1 MSDTDA
7 IDDKKDTNNDEN
19 NSEEKSNNWNAFGGS
34 CIIGLPLS
42 VVGGIMASNIT
53 YFTSLSD
60 DRLDEIFPSDSSKEP
75 YAASK
80 GYKTKSKC
88 SEKKPT
94 KFDPWEEIP
103 KPIPNDANYKP
114 SAASAAMSGA
124 LAAVEKNPALE
135 MGSMAANA
143 TGVPDPKALAAS
155 AASDPTKLAA
165 AATGVDTSKLTN
177 SVADPSKALAAAATG
192 VDTSKLTGATDP
204 LGANLVNAATNPQ
217 KKGGGMKE
225 IKEKMKENT
234 DKMVEKIKEDK
245 KFGWP
250 YTWKK
255 PYSDCARQTG
265 TINNYY
271 YEVKGNAKG
280 QIYDKEGTLLPDAFN
295 NFDEYQ
301 DFVAN
306 KQTKITDFIKEQK
319 SNINQAKKANNN
331 QLVQEMNSRLK
342 DYKQLQKYY
351 NGSFFKNVFRNAKD
365 WIASSA
371 EYAFIKERSMLK
383 WLCKKGKIFN
393 SDKGDI
399 ESAKKNEFIFGI
411 VGIII
416 NVIIV
421 LFILHYIL
429 FIGGGLSFWGS
440 LSGVNY
446 QNDNKKANNWKRGIL
461 YTLLLGF
468 GQVALFTA
476 AGVGLSQY
484 FGFIYKMVIWAMVN
498 DFGKWK
504 DNIKKN
510 LKYFP
515 FIYGMLVILA
525 AWASLEPLYGNVM
538 AIVWLIMLLKSN
550 SSRNAEI
557 KKADK

>member
-19 NSEEKSNNWNAFGGS
+19 NNEEKSNNWNAFGSS
-34 CIIGLPLS
+34 CVIGLPLS

-60 DRLDEIFPSDSSKEP
+60 DRLDEIFPTNPEKEP

-103 KPIPNDANYKP
+103 KPIPNDANFKP
-114 SAASAAMSGA
+114 SAASAALS
-124 LAAVEKNPALE
+124 AVGKSPGLE
-135 MGSMAANA
+135 MATMAAK
-143 TGVPDPKALAAS
+143 TSGLPDPKALAAS
-155 AASDPTKLAA
+155 AANDPTKLAA
-165 AATGVDTSKLTN
+165 AATGVDPTKLAK
-177 SVADPSKALAAAATG
+177 SAADPTKALTTAATG
-192 VDTSKLTGATDP
+192 VATDP
-204 LGANLVNAATNPQ
+204 LGANLVNAATATAA

-234 DKMVEKIKEDK
+234 DKMVEKIKENK

-271 YEVKGNAKG
+271 YEKGGIAKG
-280 QIYDKEGTLLPDAFN
+280 EIYDKEGILSPDAFAH
-295 NFDEYQ
+295 FDEYQ
-301 DFVAN
+301 DFVAD
-306 KQTKITDFIKEQK
+306 KKAKITDFIKEQK
-319 SNINQAKKANNN
+319 KNINQAKKENNEQLVEQMNN
-331 QLVQEMNSRLK
+331 QLK

-351 NGSFFKNVFRNAKD
+351 NGSLFKNVFRNAKD

-393 SDKGDI
+393 PDKGDI
-399 ESAKKNEFIFGI
+399 ETAKKNEFIFGI
-411 VGIII
+411 AGIIL

-421 LFILHYIL
+421 LFVLHYIL

-446 QNDNKKANNWKRGIL
+446 QKGNKKGNNWKRGIL

-468 GQVALFTA
+468 GQVAFFTA

-484 FGFIYKMVIWAMVN
+484 FGFIYKMVVWAMVN

-515 FIYGMLVILA
+515 FIYGMLVIFA

>member
-7 IDDKKDTNNDEN
+7 IDDKKETNNNEN
-19 NSEEKSNNWNAFGGS
+19 NNEEKSNNWNAFGSS
-34 CIIGLPLS
+34 CVIGLPLS

-60 DRLDEIFPSDSSKEP
+60 DRLDEIFPTDPEKEP

-103 KPIPNDANYKP
+103 KPIPNDPNFKP
-114 SAASAAMSGA
+114 SVANAAISSALS
-124 LAAVEKNPALE
+124 AVDKSPGLGMA
-135 MGSMAANA
+135 SMAAKSS
-143 TGVPDPKALAAS
+143 GLPDPKALAAS

-165 AATGVDTSKLTN
+165 AATGVDTSKL
-177 SVADPSKALAAAATG
+177 P
-192 VDTSKLTGATDP
+192 
-204 LGANLVNAATNPQ
+204 GANLVNAATNA

-234 DKMVEKIKEDK
+234 DKMVEKIKENK

-271 YEVKGNAKG
+271 YEVKGIAKG
-280 QIYDKEGTLLPDAFN
+280 EIYDKEGILSPDAFAH
-295 NFDEYQ
+295 FDEYQ

-306 KQTKITDFIKEQK
+306 KKAKITDFIKEQK
-319 SNINQAKKANNN
+319 KNINQAKKENNEQLVEQMNN
-331 QLVQEMNSRLK
+331 QLK
-342 DYKQLQKYY
+342 DYKQLEKYY
-351 NGSFFKNVFRNAKD
+351 NGSLFKNVFRNAKD

-371 EYAFIKERSMLK
+371 EYAFIKERTMLK

-393 SDKGDI
+393 PDKGDI
-399 ESAKKNEFIFGI
+399 ETAKKNEFIFGI
-411 VGIII
+411 VGIIL

-429 FIGGGLSFWGS
+429 LIGGGLSFWGS

-446 QNDNKKANNWKRGIL
+446 QKENKQGNNWKRGIL

-468 GQVALFTA
+468 GQVAFFTA

-484 FGFIYKMVIWAMVN
+484 FGFIYKMVVWAMVN

-515 FIYGMLVILA
+515 FIYGMLVIFA

-538 AIVWLIMLLKSN
+538 AIVWLIMLIKSN